1 MDTPVPPDPGGGRIL
16 YGFAEKSIN
25 RRTIMAGLASA
36 LACPALARGSGVRA
50 IGWSASAMV
59 FDGPRVFDLTLR
71 TRVEPFR
78 RARSTSWITREG
90 EGAART
96 LVIEPD
102 SGWLERGGKREEL
115 APALIAHERQ
125 QYGLYGYLLGAPARP
140 KERTVAAS
148 EPGFPPIRIEIDRGR
163 LVSADYA
170 VASADGAQQVPQHIT
185 FAGEIREKGV
195 RWFQQ
200 MTIEQAGRRYL
211 QMWINDFTVERG

>member
-1 MDTPVPPDPGGGRIL
+1 
-16 YGFAEKSIN
+16 
-25 RRTIMAGLASA
+25 MAGAAAMLAT
-36 LACPALARGSGVRA
+36 PAWAKGSGVKA
-50 IGWSASAMV
+50 IGWSATAMV
-59 FDGPRVFDLTLR
+59 FDGPRVIELTLR

-90 EGAART
+90 EGAARI

-102 SGWLERGGKREEL
+102 TGWLERGGKREEL

-140 KERTVAAS
+140 KERTVTAA

-163 LVSADYA
+163 LVSADYT

-185 FAGEIREKGV
+185 FQGEIREKGV
-195 RWFQQ
+195 RWFQH